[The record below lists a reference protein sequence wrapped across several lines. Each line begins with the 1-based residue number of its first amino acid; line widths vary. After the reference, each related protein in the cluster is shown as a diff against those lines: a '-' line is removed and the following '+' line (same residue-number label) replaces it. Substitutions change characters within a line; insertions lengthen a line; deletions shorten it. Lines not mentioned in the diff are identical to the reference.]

1 MTPTTTNACPRC
13 NKPLTAGTKFCASC
27 GLDISG
33 VWGVDAALG
42 GTVAVEM
49 DPNVDLL
56 GQMLSA
62 ATLGDY
68 DIYGELGRGGMA
80 AVYLG
85 LDLALNRKVAI
96 KTMLPELVSKEGMVA
111 RFKREA
117 QTSAALSHPHIIQ
130 IFTVKESQ
138 QLVFFVMKFI
148 EGRSLESVVNDKG
161 GIPLDMAQVLL
172 SQVGGALAYAHRKGV
187 VHRDIKPANI
197 MIDEDG
203 WAIVTDFGI
212 AKVQETQNLTATGT
226 AIGTPHYMSPE
237 QFHNKAVTGASDQ
250 YSLGIVAYEML
261 TGKKPFD
268 GATYAEIITQHLF
281 EPPPDPRALKPEI
294 PQHVVDV
301 INRMLAKD
309 PGARFPD
316 CEAAAH
322 ALGTPATRQSG
333 EVVRTQMI
341 SLAKSGPQKK
351 VRMSVPMSPIPVT
364 KKPAAPAATAIEQQA
379 GVKKAPKPRPQP
391 QTAEEQT
398 GGGRGKWIFLT
409 VLLLLVVGGGGGG
422 YYWKVMRP
430 QTQSL
435 ASGQPTAPSTTSGAG
450 VGQPAQNNDSIRAA
464 AEKARQDS
472 TATAMAVRVALAEQ
486 RSQDSIRSAR
496 AARDAAAKATPAKS
510 PPTKVA
516 ANTETKTAQGTKAA
530 ATEPVAAP
538 ARQVQQEAAPPPPT
552 PVVPAAPQF
561 GEVRLGSTTPE
572 AALYINGSIQGFI
585 TTPKYWKIPANEA
598 VRLEIKSAKC
608 TKPWDTTVTIAA
620 GSQTTIGRR
629 FADGCTP

>member
-13 NKPLTAGTKFCASC
+13 NKPLSAGTKFCASC

-56 GQMLSA
+56 GQMLSE

-96 KTMLPELVSKEGMVA
+96 KTMLPDLVTKEGMVA

-138 QLVFFVMKFI
+138 KLVFFVMKFI
-148 EGRSLESVVNDKG
+148 EGRSLESVINDKG
-161 GIPLDMAQVLL
+161 GISLDMAQVLL

-212 AKVQETQNLTATGT
+212 AKVQVEQNLTATGT

-268 GATYAEIITQHLF
+268 GGTYAEIITQHLF
-281 EPPPDPRALKPEI
+281 EAPPDPRTLKPET
-294 PQHVVDV
+294 PEGAVQV
-301 INRMLAKD
+301 IQKMLAKAPAD
-309 PGARFPD
+309 RYAD
-316 CEAAAH
+316 CEQAVQAFAGVH
-322 ALGTPATRQSG
+322 MPTKQAGD
-333 EVVRTQMI
+333 VVRTQMI

-351 VRMSVPMSPIPVT
+351 VRMSVPMSPIPAG
-364 KKPAAPAATAIEQQA
+364 KKPGPPAVTAIEPTA
-379 GVKKAPKPRPQP
+379 GAKAKKAPKPVAAPAA
-391 QTAEEQT
+391 AEKS
-398 GGGRGKWIFLT
+398 GGAGKWIFLT
-409 VLLLLVVGGGGGG
+409 LLLLGGGGGG
-422 YYWKVMRP
+422 YYYWNFMRP
-430 QTQSL
+430 QQAQTQAVSASPGDAGAATAQAPATDSASL
-435 ASGQPTAPSTTSGAG
+435 AAT
-450 VGQPAQNNDSIRAA
+450 
-464 AEKARQDS
+464 EKARQDS
-472 TATAMAVRVALAEQ
+472 IEDAAAARIAAKVDSTRRA
-486 RSQDSIRSAR
+486 DSIRSAAR
-496 AARDAAAKATPAKS
+496 LAANAAKAANTKTKS
-510 PPTKVA
+510 APPPTTQVA
-516 ANTETKTAQGTKAA
+516 TRQPE
-530 ATEPVAAP
+530 ATPVQAP
-538 ARQVQQEAAPPPPT
+538 AVQQAAPPAAA
-552 PVVPAAPQF
+552 VVPQTAQ
-561 GEVRLGSTTPE
+561 VRLGTTSPE
-572 AALYINGSIQGFI
+572 AFVYINDKVVGPISAAALWTVPAGEPVRI
-585 TTPKYWKIPANEA
+585 T
-598 VRLEIKSAKC
+598 IKSAKC
-608 TKPWDTTVTIAA
+608 ATPWDTTITVAPNV
-620 GSQTTIGRR
+620 QQTIGRR
-629 FADGCTP
+629 FAGGCQ

>member
-13 NKPLTAGTKFCASC
+13 NKPLAAGTKFCAAC

-56 GQMLSA
+56 GQMLSE

-96 KTMLPELVSKEGMVA
+96 KTMLPDLVTKEGMVA

-117 QTSAALSHPHIIQ
+117 QTAAALSHPHVIQ
-130 IFTVKESQ
+130 IFTVKSTEK
-138 QLVFFVMKFI
+138 LVYFVMKFI
-148 EGRSLESVVNDKG
+148 EGRSLESVINDKG

-172 SQVGGALAYAHRKGV
+172 SQVGGALAYAHRKNV

-212 AKVQETQNLTATGT
+212 AKVQVEQNLTATGT

-268 GATYAEIITQHLF
+268 GGTYAEIITQHLF
-281 EPPPDPRALKPEI
+281 EGAPDPRTIKKDI
-294 PQHVVDV
+294 PQGAVDV
-301 INRMLAKD
+301 IKKMLSKD
-309 PGARFPD
+309 PADRYPD
-316 CEAAAH
+316 CEAAVQAFAAVH
-322 ALGTPATRQSG
+322 IPAKSSG
-333 EVVRTQMI
+333 DVVRTQMI

-351 VRMSVPMSPIPVT
+351 VRMSVPMSPIPVQ
-364 KKPAAPAATAIEQQA
+364 KKQPPAAATAIEPAA
-379 GVKKAPKPRPQP
+379 GTKVKKAARPAP
-391 QTAEEQT
+391 AAAAEEKS
-398 GGGRGKWIFLT
+398 GGAGKWIFL
-409 VLLLLVVGGGGGG
+409 VLLLLAGGGAG
-422 YYWKVMRP
+422 YWYKFLRV
-430 QTQSL
+430 Q
-435 ASGQPTAPSTTSGAG
+435 A
-450 VGQPAQNNDSIRAA
+450 PAQPQSQVASTQTSQPDAGNTAAPVANDSAA
-464 AEKARQDS
+464 LAAKAEQARQDS
-472 TATAMAVRVALAEQ
+472 IANVIAAKAQAK
-486 RSQDSIRSAR
+486 QDSIRRTDSIRNAR
-496 AARDAAAKATPAKS
+496 AAAANAAK
-510 PPTKVA
+510 VA
-516 ANTETKTAQGTKAA
+516 NNTKAK
-530 ATEPVAAP
+530 
-538 ARQVQQEAAPPPPT
+538 APPPQNTARQNEAT
-552 PVVPAAPQF
+552 PVQQPVQQPVTAPVVAAPQF
-561 GEVRLGSTTPE
+561 GDVRLGSPTPE
-572 AALYINGSIQGFI
+572 AFLYINGKVVSGISSAQM
-585 TTPKYWKIPANEA
+585 WKIPAGEP
-598 VRLEIKSAKC
+598 VKLEIKSVKC
-608 TKPWDTTVTIAA
+608 TTPWDTTITVAA
-620 GSQTTIGRR
+620 NTQTTIGRR
-629 FADGCTP
+629 FPAGCTP